1 MIGNSV
7 AFREL
12 MALIAKL
19 ARYDVPVLIEGET
32 GTGKELAA
40 RAIHYNGRRSAHPF
54 IPVNCGAVPDTLFE
68 SELFGHR
75 RGAFTGA
82 GDDQPGLVVLA
93 HRGTLLLDEVD
104 SLTLKGQV
112 SLLRFLQDQ
121 QYRPVGGGSVRQA
134 DVRVIAA
141 SNRSLDEL
149 SAAGQFRHD
158 LLYRLKLM
166 HVHVP
171 ALRERHGDA
180 RVLAEHFIHTA
191 SGRFDKPA
199 KVFAIETLAWFDQYE
214 WPGNVRELEHL
225 VYREFL
231 LSDDTQLRIPPPAS
245 RQLTLTMHESAS
257 TYKQAKAA
265 AIEAFERQFLTTL
278 MARSGGCISVAAR
291 LVHTERRHLGKLLK
305 RYRIDPVR
313 LRA

>member
-1 MIGNSV
+1 MT
-7 AFREL
+7 
-12 MALIAKL
+12 LIAKL

-32 GTGKELAA
+32 GTGKELTA

-54 IPVNCGAVPDTLFE
+54 IPVNCGAIPDTLFE

-75 RGAFTGA
+75 HGAFTGA
-82 GDDQPGLVVLA
+82 SDDQPGLVVLA
-93 HRGTLLLDEVD
+93 HRGTLFLDEVD

-134 DVRVIAA
+134 DVRVIGA
-141 SNRSLDEL
+141 SNQSLDEL
-149 SAAGQFRHD
+149 AAARQFRHD

-166 HVHVP
+166 HVRVP

-180 RVLAEHFIHTA
+180 RLLAEHFIHTA
-191 SGRFDKPA
+191 SGRFAKPA
-199 KVFAIETLAWFDQYE
+199 KVFAIDTLAWFDQYE

-245 RQLTLTMHESAS
+245 RQPTLTLHGSAP
-257 TYKQAKAA
+257 TYRQAKAA

-278 MARSGGCISVAAR
+278 MARSGGCVSAAAR
-291 LVHTERRHLGKLLK
+291 LVQTERRHLGKLLK
-305 RYRIDPVR
+305 RYRIDPVH
-313 LRA
+313 LKA

>member
-1 MIGNSV
+1 MVGTSQ

-12 MALIAKL
+12 MTLLTKL
-19 ARYDVPVLIEGET
+19 AQYEVPVLIEGET

-40 RAIHYNGRRSAHPF
+40 RAIHYGSRRQAHPF
-54 IPVNCGAVPDTLFE
+54 IPVNCGAIPDTLVE

-75 RGAFTGA
+75 RGAFTDA
-82 GDDQPGLVVLA
+82 RDDQPGVVMLA
-93 HRGTLLLDEVD
+93 HRGTLFLDEID
-104 SLTLKGQV
+104 SLPLKGQV

-121 QYRPVGGGSVRQA
+121 QYRPVGGGPVRQA

-149 SAAGQFRHD
+149 TAAGQFRLD

-166 HVHVP
+166 HVRVP
-171 ALRERHGDA
+171 PLRDRHGDA
-180 RVLAEHFIHTA
+180 AVLAEHFVRTA
-191 SGRFDKPA
+191 SRRFEKPA
-199 KVFAIETLAWFDQYE
+199 VTLSSETLAWLDQYA
-214 WPGNVRELEHL
+214 WPGNVRELEHT

-231 LSDDTQLRIPPPAS
+231 LNDEAQLHLPAPES
-245 RQLTLTMHESAS
+245 GQLALTMYGAPP
-257 TYKQAKAA
+257 TYRQAKAA

-278 MARSGGCISVAAR
+278 MARTCGCISVAAR

-305 RYRIDPVR
+305 RYSIDPVR